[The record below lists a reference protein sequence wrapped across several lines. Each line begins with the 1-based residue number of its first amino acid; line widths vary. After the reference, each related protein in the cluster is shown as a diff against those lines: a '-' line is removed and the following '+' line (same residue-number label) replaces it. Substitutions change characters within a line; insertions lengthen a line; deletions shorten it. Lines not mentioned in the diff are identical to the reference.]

1 MTDTVTPGYS
11 QRIATGEIISK
22 PMSKASEV
30 YDGSDTGF
38 HLRAAYSTYTQDY
51 TETRCS
57 PFYWKLATHVPS
69 GINVDNAIA
78 YAQTKCLAGIKTSN
92 LMGIVALAESNKT
105 LRMVLAP
112 LQTIGPALA
121 YIRQL
126 RKGNVNVTIARSQ
139 GRKLLING
147 RDFGTPKYWH
157 KGPGRLIKP
166 PTGNFVI
173 PAGDTVSS
181 SVLAYNLGVKPL
193 MMDLEAF
200 LKDIP
205 NAHKEER
212 QTYRGGAN
220 ATSKQSTQNVFGTD
234 YFSVSGTTKTETE
247 VKIRCTALVSDRFDV
262 LSDFGM
268 SVHDIPEAAYELI
281 PGSFVLDYFVNIG
294 NVLGAARALRQEN
307 ILSFVTVVTTTNK
320 TTREYSGMALKPNQ
334 PFNQIVRPLTGS
346 ETLTSITKTRTV
358 GTPNPT
364 FAYNP
369 SPIRPVVVQNILSL
383 FVQELKH
390 HTTGARRT
398 FY

>member
-1 MTDTVTPGYS
+1 
-11 QRIATGEIISK
+11 
-22 PMSKASEV
+22 
-30 YDGSDTGF
+30 
-38 HLRAAYSTYTQDY
+38 
-51 TETRCS
+51 
-57 PFYWKLATHVPS
+57 
-69 GINVDNAIA
+69 
-78 YAQTKCLAGIKTSN
+78 
-92 LMGIVALAESNKT
+92 MGIVALAESNKT

-212 QTYRGGAN
+212 QTYRGGSQ

-268 SVHDIPEAAYELI
+268 SVHDVPEAAWELI
-281 PGSFVLDYFVNIG
+281 PFSFVLDYFVNVG

-307 ILSFVTVVTTTNK
+307 ILSFSTVVKITDK
-320 TTREYSGMALKPNQ
+320 TTREYSGFALKPNQ

-346 ETLTSITKTRTV
+346 ETLTSITKTRSV
-358 GTPNPT
+358 GIPNPQ

-383 FVQELKH
+383 FVQELKRH
-390 HTTGARRT
+390 TGARRT